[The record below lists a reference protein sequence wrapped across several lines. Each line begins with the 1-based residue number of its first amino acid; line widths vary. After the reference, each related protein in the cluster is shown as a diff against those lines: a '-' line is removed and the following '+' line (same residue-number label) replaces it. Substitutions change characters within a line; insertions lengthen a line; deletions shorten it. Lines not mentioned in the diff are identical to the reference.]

1 MEEEE
6 KEEER
11 EEGNSSNPPPLSLPE
26 YIHVLWHLYAI
37 SAIKSLYRKVPLESL
52 FFKAF
57 LPNNLH
63 FPSTTLKPPVSS
75 LQKKKNARME
85 LFPRPGFHFRNP
97 ERAFSHITQQ
107 WQPAC
112 CPQVRNTLPC
122 SLFQLWACICC
133 CAPLPHSPAF
143 FFLLFFFFFLHSRSH
158 QTNRKGLAFHLL
170 PGNISTR

>member
-75 LQKKKNARME
+75 LQKRKMLEWSSSHGLDFISEIQNGPSATLHSNGSQRAALKLETHCLAAYSSSE
-85 LFPRPGFHFRNP
+85 HAFAAVLHFPTR
-97 ERAFSHITQQ
+97 
-107 WQPAC
+107 
-112 CPQVRNTLPC
+112 LP
-122 SLFQLWACICC
+122 F
-133 CAPLPHSPAF
+133 
-143 FFLLFFFFFLHSRSH
+143 FFFFFLHCRSH